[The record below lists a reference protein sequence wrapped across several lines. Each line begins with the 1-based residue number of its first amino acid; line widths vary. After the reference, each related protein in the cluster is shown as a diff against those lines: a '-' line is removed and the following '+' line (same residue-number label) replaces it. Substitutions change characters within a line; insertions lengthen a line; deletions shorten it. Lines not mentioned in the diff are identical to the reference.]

1 MFLLLRVWLHGV
13 VKGSKL
19 RLALGRPRR
28 LYTMGFYTRGCDPA
42 DKIHT
47 LTSLDDVGNC
57 MGSYYK
63 LEILFQLFKK
73 TDKTF
78 DMKYAWLSE
87 GCMITVTMPNHAM
100 FCLSLVTFLLLYHFS
115 PSYYFI
121 LSSHVMPFKL
131 WNIFQIIKTSQ
142 QPFYFLQ
149 TNHSSISSHDNWVN
163 DWISWNVLW
172 YVTRTRSWYVAK
184 VMTNSWTSYTP
195 HAMGAISYAYLP
207 RPHKSSKC
215 INIMFRYVHAD
226 PNLWLSWDA
235 IDNHGNTYCRLCS
248 HISTEVWKWL
258 GGVT

>member
-100 FCLSLVTFLLLYHFS
+100 FCLSLVTFLLLYYFS
-115 PSYYFI
+115 PSYYI
-121 LSSHVMPFKL
+121 IMSSHVMTFKL

-163 DWISWNVLW
+163 DWIYIMKCSVVCYKNSVL
-172 YVTRTRSWYVAK
+172 VCGEGDDEFLNFLHPSCHGCHIICL
-184 VMTNSWTSYTP
+184 STP
-195 HAMGAISYAYLP
+195 PTQI
-207 RPHKSSKC
+207 
-215 INIMFRYVHAD
+215 I
-226 PNLWLSWDA
+226 
-235 IDNHGNTYCRLCS
+235 
-248 HISTEVWKWL
+248 
-258 GGVT
+258 